1 MRRRSSRVR
10 SSRSGRPCSSVR
22 STNFQ
27 HKHIHF
33 ICFSFGF
40 CFQFFS
46 IFFGRILCAPP
57 RSQSVNALAWT
68 LVSHSDLA
76 SIIITT
82 TFKYSVIKVQGQNWV
97 ARYDVPTSFHT
108 TKKEGFTLSHLRT
121 VSSRHSS
128 GCSSRCGSIVIVIT
142 KPLSRFMYHSYQS
155 TLDCCN
161 ADCTCWLPAASICSE
176 ICSAGYC
183 ILSHLMFVYGDMMF
197 TCTDQTTSSPLQ
209 MLNFFFF
216 FF

>member
-1 MRRRSSRVR
+1 M
-10 SSRSGRPCSSVR
+10 
-22 STNFQ
+22 
-27 HKHIHF
+27 
-33 ICFSFGF
+33 
-40 CFQFFS
+40 
-46 IFFGRILCAPP
+46 
-57 RSQSVNALAWT
+57 
-68 LVSHSDLA
+68 
-76 SIIITT
+76 
-82 TFKYSVIKVQGQNWV
+82 QGQYWV

-108 TKKEGFTLSHLRT
+108 TKKEGFTLSHLCT

-142 KPLSRFMYHSYQS
+142 KPLSSFMYHSYQS

-161 ADCTCWLPAASICSE
+161 ADCACWLPAASICSE

-209 MLNFFFF
+209 MLNFFFCFVLHVFSSSF
-216 FF
+216 FFQQTYFCHETAHGYLSVSAANRLRCSSYETAT